1 MSVRKAV
8 AATGLVA
15 VAVAGGALG
24 ATLIGT
30 ADAAAPSPSPT
41 AGGGSNEDPA
51 HETGESA
58 ARETA
63 ENNGT
68 ATFGGHRGGGPNED
82 AAHEAG
88 ESAARE
94 AAENNGTAT
103 FGGHHHGRGPN
114 EDAAHEAGESA
125 AREAAEGAESGA
137 PGSATPETVPSPTAT
152 PSV

>member
-30 ADAAAPSPSPT
+30 ADAAAPTPSPSPT
-41 AGGGSNEDPA
+41 AGGGSNEDTT
-51 HETGESA
+51 HEGGESA

-68 ATFGGHRGGGPNED
+68 ATFGGRHHHGGGPNED
-82 AAHEAG
+82 PAHEAG

-94 AAENNGTAT
+94 SAEGTAGARM
-103 FGGHHHGRGPN
+103 GGRSH
-114 EDAAHEAGESA
+114 EDPGHEASESA
-125 AREAAEGAESGA
+125 ARETAEGGQA
-137 PGSATPETVPSPTAT
+137 SPNSTTAT
-152 PSV
+152 PSPTSSPSP

>member
-24 ATLIGT
+24 ASLIGT

-58 ARETA
+58 ARET
-63 ENNGT
+63 
-68 ATFGGHRGGGPNED
+68 
-82 AAHEAG
+82 
-88 ESAARE
+88 
-94 AAENNGTAT
+94 AENNGTAT